1 MTSNR
6 SSWALIIHVLQ
17 NSHDEIASLR
27 MGVESP
33 EDRALLMFCRITRGQ
48 WFNDGNKRIALMTA
62 NHALINAGIGVFSI
76 SPSLKREFT
85 TRLLHYY
92 ESNDDVPFR
101 SWLKDNAI
109 GRLPGGITSVESRR
123 LELKRSGTA
132 TVDQN
137 LPVYQTAMSLR
148 VQTPAY

>member
-48 WFNDGNKRIALMTA
+48 WFNDGNKRTALMTA
-62 NHALINAGIGVFSI
+62 NHALINDGIGVFSI
-76 SPSLKREFT
+76 SPSLKR
-85 TRLLHYY
+85 
-92 ESNDDVPFR
+92 
-101 SWLKDNAI
+101 
-109 GRLPGGITSVESRR
+109 
-123 LELKRSGTA
+123 
-132 TVDQN
+132 
-137 LPVYQTAMSLR
+137 
-148 VQTPAY
+148 